1 VPLLSGKVILHKNLS
16 PALLPKT
23 ASPAI
28 LVHVRANNRR
38 TKEKKKT

>member
-1 VPLLSGKVILHKNLS
+1 VALLSGKAILHKNLS

-28 LVHVRANNRR
+28 LAHVRANTER
-38 TKEKKKT
+38 TKEKT